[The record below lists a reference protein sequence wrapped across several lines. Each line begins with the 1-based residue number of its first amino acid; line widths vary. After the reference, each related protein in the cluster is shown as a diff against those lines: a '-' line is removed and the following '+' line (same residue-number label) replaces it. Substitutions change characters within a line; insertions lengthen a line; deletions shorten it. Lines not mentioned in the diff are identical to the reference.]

1 MFCNVNIWAL
11 LVATIASLIVSTV
24 WYSDF
29 VLGKKWRSYMGNLF
43 LTKPSTKDMVKMF
56 GIQFILSLITNFGIA
71 RALVYTGTFSW
82 VSAISVAIAIW
93 IAFVAVIEG
102 SAIVWEKKP
111 WKLVLINSGLY
122 LVVFIVSAI
131 ILAHWR

>member
-1 MFCNVNIWAL
+1 
-11 LVATIASLIVSTV
+11 
-24 WYSDF
+24 
-29 VLGKKWRSYMGNLF
+29 MGNLF